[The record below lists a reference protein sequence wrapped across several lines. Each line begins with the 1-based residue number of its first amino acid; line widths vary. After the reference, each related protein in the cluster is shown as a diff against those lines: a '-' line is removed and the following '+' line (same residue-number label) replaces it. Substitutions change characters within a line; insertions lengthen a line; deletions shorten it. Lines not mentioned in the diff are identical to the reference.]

1 MHAWLAMADSQMGGK
16 SASDDD
22 DGMSTDASAPQAM
35 TLSSDEV
42 NFLLY
47 RYLQESGASTQNCT
61 RTKYQDGAKGRK
73 RFIGSRI
80 LSFRLVDFIHVLFQI
95 ILQ

>member
-1 MHAWLAMADSQMGGK
+1 MGGK

-47 RYLQESGASTQNCT
+47 RYLQESGAVVSA
-61 RTKYQDGAKGRK
+61 R
-73 RFIGSRI
+73 
-80 LSFRLVDFIHVLFQI
+80 
-95 ILQ
+95 

>member
-1 MHAWLAMADSQMGGK
+1 MADSQMGGK

-61 RTKYQDGAKGRK
+61 RTEYQDCAKERK
-73 RFIGSRI
+73 RSKGTRI
-80 LSFRLVDFIHVLFQI
+80 LSFRLVNFIHVLFQI

>member
-61 RTKYQDGAKGRK
+61 RTEYQDCAKERK
-73 RFIGSRI
+73 RFIGSRV